1 MIFAAYHDENG
12 NERATTFDFWDQV
25 NSFFF
30 LPCLNPVFV
39 TDFKVTGKTY
49 AERKE
54 NARNIAI
61 DVQAF
66 SWLGLYWSECADIGD
81 ALETMG
87 KKYGLIREFR
97 ENGVIL

>member
-30 LPCLNPVFV
+30 SPCLDPVFV
-39 TDFKVTGKTY
+39 TDFRVTGKTY
-49 AERKE
+49 TERKE

-61 DVQAF
+61 EVQAF
-66 SWLGLYWSECADIGD
+66 SWPGLYWLEYADVENELYRIGKNNG
-81 ALETMG
+81 LLNEFRRE
-87 KKYGLIREFR
+87 GLI
-97 ENGVIL
+97 